1 MIYYDIEK
9 KEDGIW
15 LAQREYQPRFHLKTE
30 SVFAQCNGYFGV
42 RGAGGLPSLNGKR
55 GMFVAGLF
63 NCAYEDEVTE
73 LVNCPDVTEFR
84 LILDGEEIC
93 PDRTMIKGYERK
105 FNIYTGELVISV
117 RFKLKSGTEI
127 EVAER
132 RFASM
137 ENRHLFAQS
146 IRISVCRG
154 AGTSGKLIS
163 GIDGQQTNSGVSH
176 FQKINC
182 RVYDRKIMQMKG
194 YLTEDTLSILADS
207 SCESG
212 TPVFTLKRRSVEAS
226 YDVTVPE
233 GGSWEFEKYVYIH
246 KQEDM
251 AELDR
256 QKEILKD
263 CISKGYASVILDH
276 KEKMSKLWQQAAIRI
291 KGATLEEEASIAF
304 AQYHLIGMMPWGS
317 SSSSIAAKG
326 LTGEGYKGHVFWD
339 TEIFVLPFFLYN
351 FPEAARQLLEFRYK
365 GLDGAREK
373 AVAYGYEGAMYPWEA
388 AVSGKEETPLYAAL
402 NIYTGKANKVWS
414 GIKEHHVT
422 ADIVYAVWQYYSM
435 TGDDRFMEKFGYEII
450 FEAASFWVSRAEW
463 DGVRKAY
470 VIRDIIGP
478 DEYTEHI
485 DNNAYSNYMARYCVS
500 LAASLA
506 GKAEKVTPGLY
517 HRLNVGKKRK
527 SWEEFSEKIYLPE
540 PNEQQIIPQ
549 DDTFLTKKCLTDIE
563 KYKESEVKQAVLQD
577 YSRDEIVDMQ
587 VLKQADT
594 VMLLNL
600 FPQMFSPEV
609 VRKNVLYYE
618 SRTIHDSS
626 LSYCAHAQ
634 ACAAIGAMDLA
645 WKFFEKCMVIDLDGN
660 PNDTT
665 DGIHAASLGGIWTC
679 VVFGFAGVNYEG
691 EVLHLTPRLP
701 EHWEEIHFHIK
712 VRGKDIE
719 LTLSNTK
726 VCLKDTGAGRE
737 PSVKEGPL
745 KVEVGGEVYELKDSL
760 QVFIIERKEGKSA

>member
-63 NCAYEDEVTE
+63 NCACEDEVTE

-117 RFKLKSGTEI
+117 SFELKSGTEI
-127 EVAER
+127 EVVER

-137 ENRHLFAQS
+137 ENRHLFVQS

-194 YLTEDTLSILADS
+194 YLTEDTLSILAES

-263 CISKGYASVILDH
+263 CISKGYASVISAH

-317 SSSSIAAKG
+317 SS
-326 LTGEGYKGHVFWD
+326 
-339 TEIFVLPFFLYN
+339 
-351 FPEAARQLLEFRYK
+351 
-365 GLDGAREK
+365 
-373 AVAYGYEGAMYPWEA
+373 
-388 AVSGKEETPLYAAL
+388 
-402 NIYTGKANKVWS
+402 
-414 GIKEHHVT
+414 
-422 ADIVYAVWQYYSM
+422 
-435 TGDDRFMEKFGYEII
+435 
-450 FEAASFWVSRAEW
+450 
-463 DGVRKAY
+463 
-470 VIRDIIGP
+470 
-478 DEYTEHI
+478 
-485 DNNAYSNYMARYCVS
+485 
-500 LAASLA
+500 
-506 GKAEKVTPGLY
+506 
-517 HRLNVGKKRK
+517 
-527 SWEEFSEKIYLPE
+527 
-540 PNEQQIIPQ
+540 
-549 DDTFLTKKCLTDIE
+549 
-563 KYKESEVKQAVLQD
+563 AVL
-577 YSRDEIVDMQ
+577 
-587 VLKQADT
+587 
-594 VMLLNL
+594 
-600 FPQMFSPEV
+600 
-609 VRKNVLYYE
+609 
-618 SRTIHDSS
+618 
-626 LSYCAHAQ
+626 
-634 ACAAIGAMDLA
+634 
-645 WKFFEKCMVIDLDGN
+645 
-660 PNDTT
+660 
-665 DGIHAASLGGIWTC
+665 
-679 VVFGFAGVNYEG
+679 
-691 EVLHLTPRLP
+691 
-701 EHWEEIHFHIK
+701 
-712 VRGKDIE
+712 
-719 LTLSNTK
+719 
-726 VCLKDTGAGRE
+726 
-737 PSVKEGPL
+737 
-745 KVEVGGEVYELKDSL
+745 L
-760 QVFIIERKEGKSA
+760 QKG